1 LLSGEVNF
9 SGKLPYTYPKFDGV
23 IEFYDHPRSVDR
35 SKAGDFSA
43 YNPEWDFGFG
53 LSYSKVV
60 YSDLKMN
67 NTSFSKDE
75 KISFSVKVKNTSNRS
90 VKEVVQLYI
99 GDTYAELIPEGKKLK
114 RFSKVEIAANSEVVV
129 DFEISAK
136 DLMFVNQQ
144 GIFVVGDGDFQVTVG
159 GLETHFTVKQ

>member
-1 LLSGEVNF
+1 
-9 SGKLPYTYPKFDGV
+9 
-23 IEFYDHPRSVDR
+23 
-35 SKAGDFSA
+35 
-43 YNPEWDFGFG
+43 
-53 LSYSKVV
+53 
-60 YSDLKMN
+60 
-67 NTSFSKDE
+67 
-75 KISFSVKVKNTSNRS
+75 

-129 DFEISAK
+129 DFEISVK

-159 GLETHFTVKQ
+159 GLETHFTVK